1 VYSFKCVGV
10 AALSSM
16 AESKGEEQ
24 EQQPDANGA
33 ETSAE
38 QHHKPAAEKKAK
50 RKKMPRLSSN
60 VLNIEELFVSV
71 SKVVASGINPPPAG
85 VILTPRSAESCLMH
99 GINPEILRIRDLD
112 SFWEPEI
119 EQEVQQLRHDV
130 YSQRRHEMMRLCR
143 QERRRLQSAEQ
154 TALAAAA
161 SGSNVGSNGA
171 TLTPQ
176 QLLEAAAAHGQTMI
190 EVEERRIEKMRR
202 RQEKEVYTHYISAQ
216 IACIIVGGV
225 RSTLNFIGSIC
236 ICCCLTDDDDVQ
248 TATCFKQC
256 RLSSCWPGSC
266 R

>member
-1 VYSFKCVGV
+1 
-10 AALSSM
+10 M
-16 AESKGEEQ
+16 AESKGE
-24 EQQPDANGA
+24 DANGA

-38 QHHKPAAEKKAK
+38 QHHTKPAAEKKAK

-71 SKVVASGINPPPAG
+71 SKIVASGINPPPAG

-202 RQEKEVYTHYISAQ
+202 RQEKEVYTHCISAQ
-216 IACIIVGGV
+216 IACIIV
-225 RSTLNFIGSIC
+225 
-236 ICCCLTDDDDVQ
+236 
-248 TATCFKQC
+248 
-256 RLSSCWPGSC
+256 
-266 R
+266 